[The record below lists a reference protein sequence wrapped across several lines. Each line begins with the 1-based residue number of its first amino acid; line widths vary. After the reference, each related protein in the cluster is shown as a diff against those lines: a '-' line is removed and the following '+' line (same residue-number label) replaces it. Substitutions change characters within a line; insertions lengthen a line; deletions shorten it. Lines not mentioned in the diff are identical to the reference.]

1 MRPARRADG
10 WRGGGLAAAAAVA
23 LLGAAGPAWAGQV
36 RVMTDRPDRAN
47 STDTIPPGMAQ
58 IESGI
63 AFLRDASGERPVRR
77 LKTETS
83 LRLGLAE
90 PFEVDLVTDGFVRE
104 RAEGG
109 GTSGLGDTTLA
120 AKWRLVDADGWR
132 PALGLLPFVKLPTAS
147 ASKGLGSGRVDFGGQ
162 VAAGQDLP
170 LDLHVDVNV
179 GLAGISLADRPGG
192 LFLQKSVAA
201 SFSWTA
207 ADWVYPFWEVFYDS
221 RERPTGRHSVGTD
234 FGFVFTLHERVAVDV
249 AGQVGL
255 AGNAPDWGVRA
266 GFTLLLGS
274 LAEDAGASSARRS
287 PGVRRASTAFDT
299 GAGRAYHP
307 RMTSIPGEGVRP

>member
-1 MRPARRADG
+1 MDRRPVGG
-10 WRGGGLAAAAAVA
+10 WTRGGAAMVAAVA
-23 LLGAAGPAWAGQV
+23 MLGAADVVAGGQV

-47 STDTIPPGMAQ
+47 SMDTIPPGMAQ

-77 LKTETS
+77 SKTETS
-83 LRLGLAE
+83 LRLGVAE

-120 AKWRLVDADGWR
+120 AKWRLLDADGWR

-162 VAAGQDLP
+162 GAAGQDLP

-179 GLAGISLADRPGG
+179 GLAGISLAERPGG
-192 LFLQKSVAA
+192 LFLQKSAAA

-207 ADWVYPFWEVFYDS
+207 MDWVYPFWEVFYDS
-221 RERPTGRHSVGTD
+221 RERPAGRHSVGTD
-234 FGFVFTLHERVAVDV
+234 FGLVFTLHDRVAVDV

-255 AGNAPDWGVRA
+255 AGNAPDWAVRA

-274 LAEDAGASSARRS
+274 LAEGTGASSARRS
-287 PGVRRASTAFDT
+287 PAARRAATAFDT
-299 GAGRAYHP
+299 GAGRAYYP
-307 RMTSIPGEGVRP
+307 GMVSISGEGVRP